1 MQKNV
6 QKTMNDF
13 WNVWPSLRGLFEL
26 SEQSQIGACACV
38 DDALSRCELARTE
51 LEMEMSKVRMEAAGL
66 RDALVKM
73 QNVNEGLAQ
82 DKADLSKTLMQVA
95 I

>member
-1 MQKNV
+1 
-6 QKTMNDF
+6 
-13 WNVWPSLRGLFEL
+13 
-26 SEQSQIGACACV
+26 
-38 DDALSRCELARTE
+38 
-51 LEMEMSKVRMEAAGL
+51 MEMSKVRMEAAGL